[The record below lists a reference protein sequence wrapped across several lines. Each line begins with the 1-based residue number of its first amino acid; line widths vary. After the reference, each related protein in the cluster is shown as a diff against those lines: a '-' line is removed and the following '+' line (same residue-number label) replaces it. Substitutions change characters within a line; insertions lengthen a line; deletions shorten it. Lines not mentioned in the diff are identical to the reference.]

1 MQVEESRLAD
11 IQDAGFKIQVVE
23 HAARLFRL
31 PFERASRARPRIGHV
46 LQGDRLPNLTK
57 SS

>member
-1 MQVEESRLAD
+1 MRDAEMQV
-11 IQDAGFKIQVVE
+11 QDAGFKIQVVE
-23 HAARLFRL
+23 HAARLFQL
-31 PFERASRARPRIGHV
+31 PFERASRARPDHRSGHV